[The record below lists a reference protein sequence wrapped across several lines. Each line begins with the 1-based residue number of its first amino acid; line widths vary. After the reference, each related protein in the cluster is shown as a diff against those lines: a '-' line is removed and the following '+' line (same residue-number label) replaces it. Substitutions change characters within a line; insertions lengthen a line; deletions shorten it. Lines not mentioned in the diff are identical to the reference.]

1 MHDCSYSI
9 CNQPHPAPSL
19 RAYSLQ
25 TTQLPRHLYLRALIK
40 TSGSTKFSHLLS
52 MFSTQPYHQHNCNY
66 SLIIMYGPSRL
77 GGSLP
82 PAAQSVFLPIILQYM
97 CTLTSGCQK
106 CNGCWCCN
114 NMYGRHACMCGEA
127 TLAPHMHVRMAG
139 TSHALAATPVG
150 ESACHC
156 VYVAHPLPVA
166 TQATVAGPQP
176 QHLFNQMGPN
186 QPTGVGCAYCTRK
199 PCMLFTHAL
208 NGCVQ
213 CDMYNGAKFGRTQ
226 TAHSFPLCLQLHW
239 CMYQPLCRLV
249 SFVGYSL
256 HACISTV
263 FPMST
268 AEQQIA
274 KVLHSLS

>member
-1 MHDCSYSI
+1 MQVI
-9 CNQPHPAPSL
+9 CVYVAHP
-19 RAYSLQ
+19 
-25 TTQLPRHLYLRALIK
+25 LPVYTVYTLCIHCVYV
-40 TSGSTKFSHLLS
+40 H
-52 MFSTQPYHQHNCNY
+52 
-66 SLIIMYGPSRL
+66 
-77 GGSLP
+77 
-82 PAAQSVFLPIILQYM
+82 
-97 CTLTSGCQK
+97 CTLC
-106 CNGCWCCN
+106 
-114 NMYGRHACMCGEA
+114 
-127 TLAPHMHVRMAG
+127 V
-139 TSHALAATPVG
+139 
-150 ESACHC
+150 HC

-213 CDMYNGAKFGRTQ
+213 CDMYNGAKFCRTQ

-249 SFVGYSL
+249 SFFGYSL

-263 FPMST
+263 FLMSI
-268 AEQQIA
+268 AGQQIA
-274 KVLHSLS
+274 RVLHSVSQP